1 MKIAVLNFPHAV
13 MSSVIGPFDILGK
26 SNAFLDSFFPDNDYP
41 RIEVSVL
48 QSRPSINEESS
59 LTEFPQVI
67 TDKSLKNDV
76 VYDLI
81 IIPAMNFDKITTV
94 LEKEESTIHWLK
106 WQHTEGAEIASI
118 CLGAFL
124 LAATGLLDGKTA
136 TTHWIGAPM
145 FRKMYPSVDLLDDKI
160 IVDNNR
166 IYSSGGAFSF
176 TSLMIYLVE
185 KFFDHQAAMLISK
198 VFLIHVHDSRQQSYA
213 IMHHQKSHGDKEIA
227 AVQEYIEDFYMKRL
241 SNEQMAANVNM
252 SVRTLMRRFKKATGN
267 TPYEYVQRM
276 RIEAAKKMFENT
288 DAGIEQASLQIG
300 YEDFSAF
307 RKVFKRIVGITPMD
321 YKRKYGKTFLPD
333 FVNIT

>member
-1 MKIAVLNFPHAV
+1 MKIAVLNYPHAV

-26 SNAFLDSFFPDNDYP
+26 SNTFLDGFFPKNNYP
-41 RIEVSVL
+41 RLEVSVI
-48 QSRPSINEESS
+48 QSNSFTQEKGHS
-59 LTEFPQVI
+59 TEFPQVLTNKSI
-67 TDKSLKNDV
+67 DKGE

-81 IIPAMNFDKITTV
+81 IIPAMNFDKINEVIHT
-94 LEKEESTIHWLK
+94 EGNTIDWLK
-106 WQHTEGAEIASI
+106 WQYAEGAEVASI

-124 LAATGLLDGKTA
+124 LAATGLLDGKSA
-136 TTHWIGAPM
+136 TTHWIGSPM

-160 IVDNNR
+160 IVDHNR

-176 TSLMIYLVE
+176 TSLMVYFIE
-185 KFFDHQAAMLISK
+185 KFFDHQAATLISK

-227 AVQEYIEDFYMKRL
+227 AVQEYIEHSYKEPVT
-241 SNEQMAANVNM
+241 NEQLAASTNM

-276 RIEAAKKMFENT
+276 RVEAAKKMFENE
-288 DAGIEQASLQIG
+288 DAGIEQTALNVG

-307 RKVFKRIVGITPMD
+307 RKVFKRLTGITPME

-333 FVNIT
+333 YVNIS